1 MSRAAHSLLLI
12 CLLLASSLFYLQPT
26 SGLEQPILYVFKPP
40 PLKIVDVEGYQLPIV
55 ETFYLGGPP
64 GAPILPSKTYTFL
77 LPPNAELSTVKL
89 IVIELKRHALKGCY
103 EIPPAPPFLP
113 GDVAPPRVS
122 VGTPNMEIYGRNA
135 LYPKSPVSIVA
146 KGQVREA
153 KLVKVEFTPVQY
165 NPVEKKLYFVE
176 RAVVKIVFKTSPEL
190 PSALPPITVKM
201 LKELGFN
208 KVNKGDIKLYEQKAV
223 APQFGEGYLIVTT
236 NDVEANSQVLDD
248 FKSFLEARGFNVY
261 IITENDYGYAE
272 GQQRA
277 INIRNW
283 IKDHYQ
289 ALNIKYV
296 LFIGNPD
303 PDAPLKDQDS
313 FGDAPMM
320 MCYPLGTSYPCPTD
334 YFYADLTGSWDAD
347 GDGIYGEYPDDA
359 SGIDLYPEVLVGRIP
374 VYSGDYR
381 QLDYILNKTMNFNR
395 LRGPWLYRAL
405 LPMAISNYENEDN
418 HGWNRTDGR
427 ELPKY
432 LIEKVLI
439 PTSSRTPVPFRWCV
453 FYEREGL
460 RPVPENASYFNT
472 SLSSQHVISEWQK
485 GYGIVFCWGH
495 GNPTGVYRKIWVSD
509 DGDGVPES
517 GEMLWKPLVTSS
529 NASLLSDETPSIV
542 YQAACLNGCPEDSE
556 NLGYSLLKRGAIA
569 TVTSSGVSWYEA
581 GTWWINYWPD
591 NAEIGYRYIEN
602 LLKFMPLGAALYAAK
617 AELYR
622 NATIIGQYVDAA
634 LMNLMDFNLY
644 GDPSLQPYKP
654 VKPKVIRVDNDL
666 EECPDAEYTH
676 ISDAIAAALSS
687 DIILVYPGTY
697 FEPTMVVDKPLKIA
711 SAMEERP
718 IVRVFSTL
726 PVFTIHGASKV
737 TVDGLVIRGGGC
749 CIAVNACSDVVI
761 SHCSFNAP
769 QGVLVADSRM
779 VLIDGCKAL
788 SIDEGISVIN
798 SSIVLLVNCLLQN
811 CSKHGVLLNR
821 SSLCLVAGL
830 NFTGCCY
837 GLHVD

>member
-1 MSRAAHSLLLI
+1 MPRAAHPLLLI
-12 CLLLASSLFYLQPT
+12 CLLLASSLLFLQPT
-26 SGLEQPILYVFKPP
+26 SGLEQPILYVFQPP

-89 IVIELKRHALKGCY
+89 VAIELKRHVLKGCY

-113 GDVAPPRVS
+113 GDVEPPRVS
-122 VGTPNMEIYGRNA
+122 VGTPNMGIYGRDA

-165 NPVEKKLYFVE
+165 NPVEKKLYLVE
-176 RAVVKIVFKTSPEL
+176 RAVVKIAYKTDPKL
-190 PSALPPITVKM
+190 PSTLTLTTIKL
-201 LKELGFN
+201 LKDLGFDI
-208 KVNKGDIKLYEQKAV
+208 VNKGDLQVYGQRAV
-223 APQFGEGYLIVTT
+223 ASQLREGYLIVTT
-236 NDVEANSQVLDD
+236 NSIAANSQKLDD
-248 FKSFLEARGFNVY
+248 FKSFLKSRGFSVY
-261 IITENDYGYAE
+261 VITEDQYGTAQ

-283 IKDHYQ
+283 IKENYQ

-296 LFIGNPD
+296 LLVGNPD
-303 PDAPLKDQDS
+303 PDDPLDDRDS
-313 FGDAPMM
+313 FGDLPMM
-320 MCYPLGTSYPCPTD
+320 MCYPFSTSYPCPTD
-334 YFYADLTGSWDAD
+334 YFYADLTGNWDFD
-347 GDGIYGEYPDDA
+347 GDGIFGDPDDIG
-359 SGIDLYPEVLVGRIP
+359 GIDLYPEVLVGRIP
-374 VYSGDYR
+374 VYNDDYR
-381 QLDYILNKTMNFNR
+381 QLDYILDKIMNFNQ
-395 LRGPWLYRAL
+395 LREDWLYRVL
-405 LPMAISNYENEDN
+405 LPMAISNYENED
-418 HGWNRTDGR
+418 GSEWPRSDGR
-427 ELPKY
+427 DLPKC
-432 LIEKVLI
+432 LIEKLLI
-439 PTSSRTPVPFRWCV
+439 PASSRSLVPFKWCV

-460 RPVPENASYFNT
+460 APVPEDAPYFNMSST
-472 SLSSQHVISEWQK
+472 SRNVVSEWQK

-495 GNPTGVYRKIWVSD
+495 GNPAGVYRKIWVSD

-644 GDPSLQPYKP
+644 GDPSLQPYK
-654 VKPKVIRVDNDL
+654 
-666 EECPDAEYTH
+666 
-676 ISDAIAAALSS
+676 
-687 DIILVYPGTY
+687 
-697 FEPTMVVDKPLKIA
+697 
-711 SAMEERP
+711 
-718 IVRVFSTL
+718 
-726 PVFTIHGASKV
+726 
-737 TVDGLVIRGGGC
+737 
-749 CIAVNACSDVVI
+749 
-761 SHCSFNAP
+761 
-769 QGVLVADSRM
+769 
-779 VLIDGCKAL
+779 
-788 SIDEGISVIN
+788 
-798 SSIVLLVNCLLQN
+798 
-811 CSKHGVLLNR
+811 
-821 SSLCLVAGL
+821 
-830 NFTGCCY
+830 
-837 GLHVD
+837 